1 MEIKDKNS
9 NNNRNC
15 RSKINTMLLICLI
28 WEDKGCNT
36 INRCSRGRGC
46 SSKYRSI
53 SSNIIIMY
61 SKIKACIN
69 KTKCNKCNSNSLI
82 LDIKGKDLELIYIY
96 LCLFYY

>member
-61 SKIKACIN
+61 SKIKACISN
-69 KTKCNKCNSNSLI
+69 KIKCNSSSLI
-82 LDIKGKDLELIYIY
+82 LDIKVKDPEDFI
-96 LCLFYY
+96 